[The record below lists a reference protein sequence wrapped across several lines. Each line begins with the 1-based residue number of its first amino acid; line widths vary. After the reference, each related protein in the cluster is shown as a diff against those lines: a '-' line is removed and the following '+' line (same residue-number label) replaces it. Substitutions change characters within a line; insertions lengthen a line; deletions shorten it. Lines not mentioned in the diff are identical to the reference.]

1 MRAIPPCLVPRS
13 HIAPRPRR
21 RPGNGSGTVAGAGAG
36 AVLVWVALST
46 LAWLVSPG
54 ALAQPVPPAG
64 AASAS
69 SAASTRAYGGSAL
82 DGKAFQLQPGDGRV
96 RVVVLWRT
104 DCAVCLSKMP
114 ELRANAQ
121 GWKQEPSEPLLL
133 NVDRQR
139 DDALAYDR
147 LRRDLSATSGPLI
160 SAWLG
165 DVTLPPGWKTSGRLP
180 VTLVIDRQGRVAAR
194 HEGRVPAEVWDQVA
208 DLLP

>member
-1 MRAIPPCLVPRS
+1 MPAIPACLVPRS
-13 HIAPRPRR
+13 LIGPRPRQ
-21 RPGNGSGTVAGAGAG
+21 RPGKGSGTVAGAGG
-36 AVLVWVALST
+36 VVVVWVLLST
-46 LAWLVSPG
+46 LAWLAAPG
-54 ALAQPVPPAG
+54 ALAQPVLPAS
-64 AASAS
+64 AASAA
-69 SAASTRAYGGSAL
+69 SARPYGGSAL
-82 DGKAFQLQPGDGRV
+82 DGKAFRWQPGDGRV

-121 GWKQEPSEPLLL
+121 GWTQQPFELLL
-133 NVDRQR
+133 VNMDRQR
-139 DDALAYDR
+139 EDALAYDR
-147 LRRDLSATSGPLI
+147 LRRDLSATPGPLI

-165 DVTLPPGWKTSGRLP
+165 DVNLPPAWKTTGRLP

>member
-1 MRAIPPCLVPRS
+1 MPMPAIPACLVPSS
-13 HIAPRPRR
+13 HIAPRPRQR
-21 RPGNGSGTVAGAGAG
+21 QRPGKGSGTGAG
-36 AVLVWVALST
+36 AVMAWVALST
-46 LAWLVSPG
+46 LALLAAPG
-54 ALAQPVPPAG
+54 ALAQPLPPAG
-64 AASAS
+64 AASA
-69 SAASTRAYGGSAL
+69 ASTRTYGGSAL

-121 GWKQEPSEPLLL
+121 GWKQQPFELLL
-133 NVDRQR
+133 VNMDRQR
-139 DDALAYDR
+139 EDALAYDR
-147 LRRDLSATSGPLI
+147 LRRDLSATPGPLI

-165 DVTLPPGWKTSGRLP
+165 DVSLPPAWKTGGRLP

-194 HEGRVPAEVWDQVA
+194 HEGRVPPEVWDQVA

>member
-1 MRAIPPCLVPRS
+1 M
-13 HIAPRPRR
+13 
-21 RPGNGSGTVAGAGAG
+21 
-36 AVLVWVALST
+36 
-46 LAWLVSPG
+46 
-54 ALAQPVPPAG
+54 
-64 AASAS
+64 
-69 SAASTRAYGGSAL
+69 
-82 DGKAFQLQPGDGRV
+82 

-104 DCAVCLSKMP
+104 DCAVYLSKLP

-160 SAWLG
+160 SVWLG
-165 DVTLPPGWKTSGRLP
+165 DVSLPPAWKTSGRLP
-180 VTLVIDRQGRVAAR
+180 VTLVIDLQGRVAAR

-208 DLLP
+208 HLLP